1 MPITLV
7 RQSWPMQINLDLWNV
22 PYMYMWWWN
31 YWKWPMCHNNN
42 WHTLWFGSTFFDKRH
57 TVSACH
63 LTIFKCQPRQA
74 GFPTVLEW
82 PLCALWYVFCFV
94 SSFFSTSEYA
104 LRLFLICQLIG
115 QVMAI
120 FADYQLFHLPSPI
133 FFFSWK
139 IFVRHLV
146 RHSGVLIVSQ
156 ISTALL
162 HTCTQTVSAILF
174 VFIKIGEFWAQ
185 GLDFRKKK
193 CIYACILVN
202 SADSYN

>member
-104 LRLFLICQLIG
+104 LRLFLICQLIWPG
-115 QVMAI
+115 HGH
-120 FADYQLFHLPSPI
+120 FCGLPVISFTKPDI
-133 FFFSWK
+133 FFQLENFCQTFGPALWCSDCLTN
-139 IFVRHLV
+139 FNSTVTYMYTNCVRHPVCIHKNRWIL
-146 RHSGVLIVSQ
+146 
-156 ISTALL
+156 STGIGFPKKKMYLCM
-162 HTCTQTVSAILF
+162 HTC
-174 VFIKIGEFWAQ
+174 
-185 GLDFRKKK
+185 
-193 CIYACILVN
+193 
-202 SADSYN
+202 